1 MSIEPAA
8 LLVRQSVQRG
18 VQLLHGHFSLV
29 DFAGRHSLEQRRLL
43 NAVPGVQRVERLVVD
58 NAAEIVS
65 LLPLGLLERRGY
77 LVGDFDEQVVMVKG
91 IVVPYIDGFHLFIL
105 RSNF

>member
-18 VQLLHGHFSLV
+18 VQLLQGHFSLV

-58 NAAEIVS
+58 NAAAIVS

-77 LVGDFDEQVVMVKG
+77 LVGDFDEQIVMVKG
-91 IVVPYIDGFHLFIL
+91 IVVP
-105 RSNF
+105 